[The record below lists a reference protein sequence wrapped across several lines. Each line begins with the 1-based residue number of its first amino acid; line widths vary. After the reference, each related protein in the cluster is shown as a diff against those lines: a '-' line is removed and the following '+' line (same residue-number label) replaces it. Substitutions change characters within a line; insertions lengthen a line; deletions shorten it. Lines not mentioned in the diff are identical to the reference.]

1 MNHARFHWPTSHAE
15 TLDPARLA
23 ALAGDLEVAGD
34 ACKIMAQR
42 THNRGS
48 RVRHLARATACYG
61 AAHLLR
67 KIAE

>member
-1 MNHARFHWPTSHAE
+1 MKHFPLNTAE
-15 TLDPARLA
+15 TLDPPRLV

-34 ACKIMAQR
+34 ACKVMAQR

-48 RVRHLARATACYG
+48 RVRHLARAAACYG